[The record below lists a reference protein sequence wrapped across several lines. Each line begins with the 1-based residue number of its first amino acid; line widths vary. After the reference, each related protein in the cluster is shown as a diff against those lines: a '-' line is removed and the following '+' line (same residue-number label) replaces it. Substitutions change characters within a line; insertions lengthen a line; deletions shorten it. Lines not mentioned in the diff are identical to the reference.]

1 MSNGLS
7 ILKPFGERI
16 QTAGPWIPAAFLL
29 AFLVIPILAL
39 VLRGAGAEAIRTA
52 LGSQI
57 VREALALSLVTSLA
71 TVFLAVSFGM
81 PLAYL
86 LSRREFRGKA
96 LVESMVDLPL
106 VLPPVVAGVALLVA
120 FGRTGFAGQLL
131 DVMGIRIGFNT
142 AAVVMAQTFVATPFF
157 VRSARAGF
165 TSVSRHLENASKTLG
180 VSPFGTFLRIT
191 LPLSAPSLLAGIAMA
206 WARALGEFGATIMF
220 AGNLAGKTR
229 TLPLAILT
237 SMEEDLDAALT
248 VSLLLLAVSF
258 GVLVAFH
265 LVGSRGGADAAA
277 RY

>member
-1 MSNGLS
+1 M
-7 ILKPFGERI
+7 KTVGERF
-16 QTAGPWIPAAFLL
+16 QTAGPWIPASLLL
-29 AFLVIPILAL
+29 AFLIVPILAL
-39 VLRGAGAEAIRTA
+39 ILRISEGGALRTSFA
-52 LGSQI
+52 SPV

-71 TVFLAVSFGM
+71 TVLLAVSFGT

-86 LSRREFRGKA
+86 LSRREFKGKA
-96 LVESMVDLPL
+96 VVESLVDLPL
-106 VLPPVVAGVALLVA
+106 VLPPVVAGVTLLVA
-120 FGRTGFAGQLL
+120 FGRTGLAGPLL
-131 DVMGIRIGFNT
+131 DVMGVQIGFNT
-142 AAVVMAQTFVATPFF
+142 AAVVTAQTFVATPFF

-191 LPLSAPSLLAGIAMA
+191 LPLSAPSLLAGMAMA

-237 SMEEDLDAALT
+237 SMEEDLDAALAA
-248 VSLLLLAVSF
+248 SLLLLAVSF
-258 GVLVAFH
+258 AVLVTFH
-265 LVGSRGGADAAA
+265 FVGSRGGAADAQA